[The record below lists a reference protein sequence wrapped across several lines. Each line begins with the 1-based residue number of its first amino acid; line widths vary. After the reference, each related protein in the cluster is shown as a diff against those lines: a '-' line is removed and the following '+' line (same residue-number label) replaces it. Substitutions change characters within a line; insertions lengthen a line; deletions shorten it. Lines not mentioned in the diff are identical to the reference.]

1 MSRRKKTESHENSE
15 RWLISY
21 GDFVTLLF
29 ALFVVLF
36 SSSQVDKR
44 KVGMLAEAIQV
55 AFQQLGIFK
64 TSNTHIALSRTNPM
78 PFSQVQM
85 VENVARTTALS
96 RVVAPP
102 TGVPSQV
109 NALWH
114 VAKIRQELEKA
125 LAPQLRRHDVRLF
138 TNKEGLVIS
147 LEEVGF
153 FASGSAVLKPEALP
167 TIQKIAA
174 ILAHV
179 PEDIRVEGHT
189 DNVPIHNQQFASN
202 WQLSTA
208 RATEVL
214 HLLITLF
221 GIVPNRLS
229 AAGYAQF
236 HPVASNTTS
245 AGRAM
250 NRRVDIVVLRNDLQS
265 PPELPSKPSKPMLS
279 GTPSGPAHSAFRI
292 GTEKKRS
299 VH

>member
-1 MSRRKKTESHENSE
+1 MSRRKRAEGHVNHE

-44 KVGMLAEAIQV
+44 KVGMIAQAIQV

-64 TSNTHIALSRTNPM
+64 SSNTHVALSSTDPM

-85 VENVARTTALS
+85 VENVARTTSLA

-102 TGVPSQV
+102 AGVPNPA

-114 VAKIRQELEKA
+114 VAKIREELERA
-125 LAPQLRRHDVRLF
+125 LAPQLHRHEVRLR

-153 FASGSAVLKPEALP
+153 FASGSAVLKPQALP
-167 TIQKIAA
+167 TLAKIAK

-189 DNVPIHNQQFASN
+189 DNVPIHNKQFASN
-202 WQLSTA
+202 WELSTA

-214 HLLITLF
+214 SLLITRF
-221 GIVPNRLS
+221 DIEPDRLS
-229 AAGYAQF
+229 AAGYAKF
-236 HPVASNTTS
+236 HPVASNVTA

-265 PPELPSKPSKPMLS
+265 PPEIPPQD
-279 GTPSGPAHSAFRI
+279 TGPKSTEDSRRI
-292 GTEKKRS
+292 S
-299 VH
+299 Q

>member
-1 MSRRKKTESHENSE
+1 MSRKKKTEGHVNHE

-36 SSSQVDKR
+36 ASSQVDKK
-44 KVGMLAEAIQV
+44 KVGMIAQAIQV
-55 AFQQLGIFK
+55 AFQQLGIFNG
-64 TSNTHIALSRTNPM
+64 SNTHIALSHTEPM
-78 PFSQVQM
+78 SFSQVQM
-85 VENVARTTALS
+85 VENTARTTSLA

-102 TGVPSQV
+102 TGVPSPI

-114 VAKIRQELEKA
+114 VAKIREELEDA
-125 LAPQLRRHDVRLF
+125 LAPQLRRHDVRLHI
-138 TNKEGLVIS
+138 NKEGLVIS

-153 FASGSAVLKPEALP
+153 FASGSALLKPEAIP
-167 TIQKIAA
+167 TLAKISG
-174 ILAHV
+174 ILKQV

-189 DNVPIHNQQFASN
+189 DNVPIHNAQFASN
-202 WQLSTA
+202 WDLSTA

-214 HLLITLF
+214 DLLITRF

-236 HPVASNTTS
+236 HPVASNATP

-265 PPELPSKPSKPMLS
+265 PPELPSPV
-279 GTPSGPAHSAFRI
+279 PASTSSADSSRNPQ
-292 GTEKKRS
+292 K
-299 VH
+299 

>member
-1 MSRRKKTESHENSE
+1 MSRRKKTEGHVNHE

-44 KVGMLAEAIQV
+44 KVGMIAQAIQV

-64 TSNTHIALSRTNPM
+64 SSNTHVALSTTDPV

-85 VENVARTTALS
+85 VENIARTASLA
-96 RVVAPP
+96 RAVAPP
-102 TGVPSQV
+102 AGVPSPV

-114 VAKIRQELEKA
+114 VAKIREELEKA
-125 LAPQLRRHDVRLF
+125 LAPQLRRHEVRLR

-153 FASGSAVLKPEALP
+153 FASGSAVLKPEAMP
-167 TIQKIAA
+167 TLAKIAK
-174 ILAHV
+174 ILAQV

-202 WQLSTA
+202 WELSTT

-214 HLLITLF
+214 SLLITRF
-221 GIVPNRLS
+221 GIVPYRLS
-229 AAGYAQF
+229 AAGYAKF
-236 HPVASNTTS
+236 HPVASNATV

-265 PPELPSKPSKPMLS
+265 PPEIPPQVSSKSTVAS
-279 GTPSGPAHSAFRI
+279 SR
-292 GTEKKRS
+292 RS
-299 VH
+299 QQ

>member
-1 MSRRKKTESHENSE
+1 MSRKRKAEGHVNSE

-64 TSNTHIALSRTNPM
+64 ASNTHIALSRTNPM

-85 VENVARTTALS
+85 VENVARTTTLS
-96 RVVAPP
+96 RVVASPS
-102 TGVPSQV
+102 GVPHPI

-114 VAKIRQELEKA
+114 VAKIRQELENA
-125 LAPQLRRHDVRLF
+125 LAPQLRHHDVRLY

-153 FASGSAVLKPEALP
+153 FASGSAVVKPEGIP
-167 TIQKIAA
+167 TLAKIAG

-189 DNVPIHNQQFASN
+189 DNVPIHNKQFASN
-202 WQLSTA
+202 WELSTA

-214 HLLITLF
+214 NLLITRF
-221 GIVPNRLS
+221 GILPSRLS
-229 AAGYAQF
+229 AAGYAEF
-236 HPVASNTTS
+236 HPVASNATP

-265 PPELPSKPSKPMLS
+265 PPDIPPGNVQSNTIS
-279 GTPSGPAHSAFRI
+279 
-292 GTEKKRS
+292 RS
-299 VH
+299 Q